1 MHLGSIDHFR
11 NEMEGIHERSH
22 LDSDWS
28 GHNVVT
34 VAHYTICISIRKKG
48 KQVEQGYSFWGFPV
62 SKIC

>member
-48 KQVEQGYSFWGFPV
+48 KQVEQGYSF
-62 SKIC
+62 